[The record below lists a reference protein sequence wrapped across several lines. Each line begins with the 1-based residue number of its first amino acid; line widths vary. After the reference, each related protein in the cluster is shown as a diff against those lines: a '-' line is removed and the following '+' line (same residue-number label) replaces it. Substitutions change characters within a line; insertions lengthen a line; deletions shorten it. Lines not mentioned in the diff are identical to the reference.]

1 MTHNSIEIGDDLTDH
16 AFKELK
22 VGDVLRFKNEGGET
36 ELRITNMNKAT
47 RKCWVRPVKT
57 FTPEELDG
65 TVKVVDEK

>member
-1 MTHNSIEIGDDLTDH
+1 MHNRIEIGDDLTDH
-16 AFKELK
+16 AFENLK
-22 VGDVLRFKNEGGET
+22 IGDVLRFKNEGGDT
-36 ELRITNMNKAT
+36 ELRIVNMNKSK